1 VTGHRGEIFSLGN
14 EPCTV
19 VGVIEKN
26 FVGNVRADLW
36 LPFRFDPVSSDANVF
51 FYVTGLLQPGVT
63 IAQANA
69 ALAVASPEYLRE

>member
-1 VTGHRGEIFSLGN
+1 MFYLHRLSDQ
-14 EPCTV
+14 
-19 VGVIEKN
+19 VG
-26 FVGNVRADLW
+26 GL
-36 LPFRFDPVSSDANVF
+36 NVF